1 MKVPE
6 ADFKHMNL
14 KLSEQY
20 GGREPFIPGITK
32 KYTYLLLNMKK
43 QILSND
49 KNTQPP
55 LLNYAYNNTVSKSSD
70 LFYGQQVHIYVGPPN
85 K

>member
-1 MKVPE
+1 VNVPE

-32 KYTYLLLNMKK
+32 KIHIFAPKYEKAN
-43 QILSND
+43 
-49 KNTQPP
+49 P
-55 LLNYAYNNTVSKSSD
+55 L
-70 LFYGQQVHIYVGPPN
+70 
-85 K
+85 